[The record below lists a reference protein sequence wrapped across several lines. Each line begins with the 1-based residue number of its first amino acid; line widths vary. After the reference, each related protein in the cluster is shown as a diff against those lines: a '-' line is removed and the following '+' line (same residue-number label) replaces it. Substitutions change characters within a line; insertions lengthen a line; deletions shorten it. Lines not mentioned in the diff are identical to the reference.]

1 MSTITFKNVSSDT
14 LGIMVNR
21 VVVPPSSQE
30 DYQMISIPGGPEPLR
45 SNLKTRP
52 PIMITAEATIVEDSV
67 LRQIYSAF
75 QGVGQLII
83 STEPDKYY
91 NASAQVITPDN
102 IARYMNKITLGFEC
116 QPFAYAV
123 DNDPVVVEVEG
134 FNAAS
139 IEIGGSYYCQ
149 PIYQITGSGD
159 ITLRVNGAS
168 PLTLYNVDG
177 YVTVDTTLMMC
188 HKNGVNVNSS
198 GKLPFMSPGTN
209 YLSWSSNV
217 TAVEVTKNERWL

>member
-1 MSTITFKNVSSDT
+1 MSTITFKNTVSSDI
-14 LGIMVNR
+14 GIMINR

-30 DYQMISIPGGPEPLR
+30 DYQMISIPGRLEPLR

-52 PIMITAEATIVEDSV
+52 PIMITAEATIVEDNM
-67 LRQIYSAF
+67 LRQIYSTF

-102 IARYMNKITLGFEC
+102 IVRYMNKITLGFEC

-123 DNDPVVVEVEG
+123 DNEPIDLKNEG
-134 FNAAS
+134 LNTAS

-149 PIYQITGSGD
+149 PIYQITGSGN
-159 ITLRVNGAS
+159 ITLSVNSAS
-168 PLTLYNVDG
+168 LFTLYNVDG
-177 YVTVDTTLMMC
+177 YVTVDTALMMC
-188 HKNGVNVNSS
+188 HKNGLHVKSS
-198 GKLPFMSPGTN
+198 GKLPFMSPGIN
-209 YLSWSSNV
+209 MLSWSSNV
-217 TAVEVTKNERWL
+217 TKMEVTKNERWL

>member
-1 MSTITFKNVSSDT
+1 MSTITFKNVVSSDI
-14 LGIMVNR
+14 GIMINR

-30 DYQMISIPGGPEPLR
+30 DYQMISIPGRQEPLR
-45 SNLKTRP
+45 SDLKTRQ
-52 PIMITAEATIVEDSV
+52 PIMITAEATIVEDNM
-67 LRQIYSAF
+67 LRQIYSTF

-102 IARYMNKITLGFEC
+102 IVRYMNKITLGFEC

-123 DNDPVVVEVEG
+123 GNEPIDLKNEG
-134 FNAAS
+134 LNTAS

-149 PIYQITGSGD
+149 PIYQITGSGN
-159 ITLRVNGAS
+159 ITLSVNSAS
-168 PLTLYNVDG
+168 LFTLYNVDG
-177 YVTVDTTLMMC
+177 YVTVDTALMMC
-188 HKNGVNVNSS
+188 HKNGLHVKSS
-198 GKLPFMSPGTN
+198 GKLPFMSPGMN

-217 TAVEVTKNERWL
+217 TKMEVTKNERWL

>member
-14 LGIMVNR
+14 LGIMINR

-30 DYQMISIPGGPEPLR
+30 DYQMISIPGRLEPLR

-52 PIMITAEATIVEDSV
+52 PIMITAEATIVDNT
-67 LRQIYSAF
+67 LRQIYSTF

-83 STEPDKYY
+83 SAEPDKYY

-123 DNDPVVVEVEG
+123 DNEPIDLKNEG
-134 FNAAS
+134 LNAAS
-139 IEIGGSYYCQ
+139 IKIGGSYYCQ

-188 HKNGVNVNSS
+188 HKNGVNVVSS

-209 YLSWSSNV
+209 MISWSSNV
-217 TAVEVTKNERWL
+217 TKMEVTKNERWL

>member
-1 MSTITFKNVSSDT
+1 MSTITYKDIVSSDI
-14 LGIMVNR
+14 GIMINR
-21 VVVPPSSQE
+21 VVVPPSSVE
-30 DYQMISIPGGPEPLR
+30 DYQMIAIPGRPEPIR
-45 SNLKTRP
+45 SNLKTRQ
-52 PIMITAEATIVEDSV
+52 PIMITAEATIVEDNM
-67 LRQIYSAF
+67 LRQIYSTF

-102 IARYMNKITLGFEC
+102 IVRYMNKITLGFEC

-123 DNDPVVVEVEG
+123 NNDPVELEISG
-134 FNAAS
+134 SAAT
-139 IEIGGSYYCQ
+139 IDVGGGYCCQ

-159 ITLRVNGAS
+159 ITLSVNGAA

-177 YVTVDTTLMMC
+177 YVTVDTALMMC
-188 HKNGVNVNSS
+188 HKNGLHVKSS
-198 GKLPFMSPGTN
+198 GKLPFLSPGTN
-209 YLSWSSNV
+209 MISWSSNV

>member
-14 LGIMVNR
+14 LGIMINR

-30 DYQMISIPGGPEPLR
+30 DYQMISIPGRLEPLR

-52 PIMITAEATIVEDSV
+52 PIMITAEATIVDNT
-67 LRQIYSAF
+67 LRQIYSTF

-83 STEPDKYY
+83 SAEPDKYY

-123 DNDPVVVEVEG
+123 DNDPIDLKNEG
-134 FNAAS
+134 LNAAS

-188 HKNGVNVNSS
+188 RKNGVNVVSS

-209 YLSWSSNV
+209 MISWSSNV
-217 TAVEVTKNERWL
+217 TKMEVTKNERWL

>member
-14 LGIMVNR
+14 LGIMINR

-30 DYQMISIPGGPEPLR
+30 DYQMISIPGRLEPLR

-52 PIMITAEATIVEDSV
+52 PIMITAEATIVDNT
-67 LRQIYSAF
+67 LRQIYSTF

-83 STEPDKYY
+83 SAEPDKYY

-123 DNDPVVVEVEG
+123 DNEPIDLKNEG
-134 FNAAS
+134 LNAAS

-188 HKNGVNVNSS
+188 HKNGVNVVSS

-209 YLSWSSNV
+209 MISWSSNV
-217 TAVEVTKNERWL
+217 TKMEVTKNERWL

>member
-1 MSTITFKNVSSDT
+1 MSTITFKNVVSSDI
-14 LGIMVNR
+14 GIMINR

-30 DYQMISIPGGPEPLR
+30 DYQMISIPGRQEPLR
-45 SNLKTRP
+45 SDLKTRQ
-52 PIMITAEATIVEDSV
+52 PIMITAEATIVEDNM
-67 LRQIYSAF
+67 LRQIYSTF

-102 IARYMNKITLGFEC
+102 IVRYMNKITLGFEC

-123 DNDPVVVEVEG
+123 NNDPVTVTAEG
-134 FNAAS
+134 LNAAS

-159 ITLRVNGAS
+159 IILSVNGAS
-168 PLTLYNVDG
+168 PITLYNVDG
-177 YVTVDTTLMMC
+177 SVTVDTALMMC
-188 HKNGVNVNSS
+188 HKNGVNVKSS
-198 GKLPFMSPGTN
+198 GKLPFMAPGTN
-209 YLSWSSNV
+209 YMAWSRNF
-217 TAVEVTKNERWL
+217 TKMEVIKNERWL

>member
-1 MSTITFKNVSSDT
+1 MSTITFKNTVSSDI
-14 LGIMVNR
+14 GIMINR

-30 DYQMISIPGGPEPLR
+30 DYQMISIPGRQEPLR
-45 SNLKTRP
+45 SDLKTRQ
-52 PIMITAEATIVEDSV
+52 PIMITAEATIVEDNM
-67 LRQIYSAF
+67 LRQIYSTF

-102 IARYMNKITLGFEC
+102 IVRYMNKITLGFEC

-123 DNDPVVVEVEG
+123 NNDSVTVTAEG
-134 FNAAS
+134 LNAAS

-149 PIYQITGSGD
+149 SIYQITGSGD
-159 ITLRVNGAS
+159 ITLSVNGAS
-168 PLTLYNVDG
+168 PITLYNVDG
-177 YVTVDTTLMMC
+177 YVTVDTALMMC
-188 HKNGVNVNSS
+188 HKNGVNVKSS
-198 GKLPFMSPGTN
+198 GKLPLMSPGMN

-217 TAVEVTKNERWL
+217 TKMEVTKNERWL

>member
-1 MSTITFKNVSSDT
+1 MSTITFKDIVSSDI
-14 LGIMVNR
+14 GIMINR

-30 DYQMISIPGGPEPLR
+30 DYQMISVPGRLEPLR

-52 PIMITAEATIVEDSV
+52 PIMITAEATIVDNT
-67 LRQIYSAF
+67 LRQIYSTF

-102 IARYMNKITLGFEC
+102 IVRYMNKITLGFEC

-123 DNDPVVVEVEG
+123 DNEPVDLENEG
-134 FNAAS
+134 LNAAS

-177 YVTVDTTLMMC
+177 YVTVDTALMMC
-188 HKNGVNVNSS
+188 HKNGVNVVSS

-209 YLSWSSNV
+209 MISWSSNV
-217 TAVEVTKNERWL
+217 TKMEVTKNERWL

>member
-1 MSTITFKNVSSDT
+1 MSTITFKNVVSSDI
-14 LGIMVNR
+14 GIMINR

-30 DYQMISIPGGPEPLR
+30 DYQMISIPGRQEPLR
-45 SNLKTRP
+45 SDLKTRQ
-52 PIMITAEATIVEDSV
+52 PIMITAEATIVEDNM
-67 LRQIYSAF
+67 LRQIYSTF

-102 IARYMNKITLGFEC
+102 IVRYMNKITLGFEC

-123 DNDPVVVEVEG
+123 DNEPIDLKNEG
-134 FNAAS
+134 LNTAS

-149 PIYQITGSGD
+149 PIYQITGSGN
-159 ITLRVNGAS
+159 ITLSVNSAS
-168 PLTLYNVDG
+168 LFTLYNVDG
-177 YVTVDTTLMMC
+177 YVTVDTALMMC
-188 HKNGVNVNSS
+188 HKNGLHIKSS

-217 TAVEVTKNERWL
+217 TKMEVTKNERWL

>member
-1 MSTITFKNVSSDT
+1 MSTITFKNTVSSDI
-14 LGIMVNR
+14 GIMINR

-30 DYQMISIPGGPEPLR
+30 DYQMISIPGRLEPLR

-52 PIMITAEATIVEDSV
+52 PIMITAEATIVEDNM
-67 LRQIYSAF
+67 LRRIYSTF

-102 IARYMNKITLGFEC
+102 IVRYMNKITLGFEC
-116 QPFAYAV
+116 MPFAYAV
-123 DNDPVVVEVEG
+123 SNDPVELEISG
-134 FNAAS
+134 SAAT
-139 IEIGGSYYCQ
+139 IDVGGGYYCQ
-149 PIYQITGSGD
+149 PIYQITGSGN
-159 ITLRVNGAS
+159 ITLSVNSAS
-168 PLTLYNVDG
+168 LFTLYNVDG

-188 HKNGVNVNSS
+188 HKSGVHVTSS
-198 GKLPFMSPGTN
+198 GKLPFMSAGTN

-217 TAVEVTKNERWL
+217 TKIEVTKNERWL

>member
-1 MSTITFKNVSSDT
+1 MSTITFKNTVSSDI
-14 LGIMVNR
+14 GIMINR

-30 DYQMISIPGGPEPLR
+30 DYQMISIPGRLEPLR

-52 PIMITAEATIVEDSV
+52 PIMITAEATIVEDNM
-67 LRQIYSAF
+67 LRRIYSTF

-102 IARYMNKITLGFEC
+102 IVRYMNKITLGFEC
-116 QPFAYAV
+116 RPFAYAV
-123 DNDPVVVEVEG
+123 DNDPIDLENEG
-134 FNAAS
+134 LNAAS

-149 PIYQITGSGD
+149 PIYHITGSGD
-159 ITLRVNGAS
+159 ITLSVNGAS

-188 HKNGVNVNSS
+188 HKSGVHVTSS

-217 TAVEVTKNERWL
+217 TKIEVTKNERWL

>member
-1 MSTITFKNVSSDT
+1 MSTITFKNVVSSDI
-14 LGIMVNR
+14 GIMINR

-30 DYQMISIPGGPEPLR
+30 DYQMISIPGRLEPLR
-45 SNLKTRP
+45 SNLKTRQ
-52 PIMITAEATIVEDSV
+52 PIMITVEATIVEDNM
-67 LRQIYSAF
+67 LRQIYSTF
-75 QGVGQLII
+75 QGADQLII

-123 DNDPVVVEVEG
+123 DNEPVNLENEG
-134 FNAAS
+134 LNAAS
-139 IEIGGSYYCQ
+139 IEISGSYYCQ

-188 HKNGVNVNSS
+188 HKNGLHVKSS

-209 YLSWSSNV
+209 MISWSSNV
-217 TAVEVTKNERWL
+217 TKMEVTKNERWL